1 MADDELR
8 RVSPGI
14 AAKVGRTGNLGG
26 TAGIVLV
33 PLWDGGLFLF
43 SLFSASQITKPE
55 VCIINGA
62 RGGVVNEGDL
72 VEAVEQGIVAG
83 AAIIY
88 LRDVLM
94 L

>member
-8 RVSPGI
+8 RVSPDI

-43 SLFSASQITKPE
+43 SPLVQ
-55 VCIINGA
+55 
-62 RGGVVNEGDL
+62 VNLLLYEKVILTNIVKNIREDL
-72 VEAVEQGIVAG
+72 
-83 AAIIY
+83 
-88 LRDVLM
+88 L
-94 L
+94 